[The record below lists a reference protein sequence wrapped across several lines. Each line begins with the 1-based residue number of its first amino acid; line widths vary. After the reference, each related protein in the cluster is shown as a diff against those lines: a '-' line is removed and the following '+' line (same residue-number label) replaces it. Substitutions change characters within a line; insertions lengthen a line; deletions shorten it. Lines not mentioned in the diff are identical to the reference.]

1 MLRHIKYALWGLLA
15 GLTALWLLA
24 NLPFPDDLSTMNTR
38 NLLVQYS
45 GVIGMGAMSVA
56 MILAVRPVWLEP
68 WLGGLDKSYRLH
80 KWLGIAG
87 LSAAIFH
94 WVAVNGPKW
103 AVDFGLMAAPQR
115 GAPPAGAEASDIVT
129 IETFLRGLRGPAE
142 GLGEKA
148 FYVAVLL
155 IALALIKWFPYRW
168 FAKTH
173 LFIAVAYLVLVF
185 HSVVLMDFA
194 AWTQPLGI
202 VTGLLLL
209 AGTVSAVLVLT
220 RQVGKRRKVDGLV
233 ETQHRFADMNVLE
246 TTIRLEDGWKGH
258 KSGQFAFVTFD
269 KSEGAHPFTIA
280 SAWDPND
287 PRIMFITKGLGDYTD
302 LLPERVKPGTKAI
315 VEGPYGTFTFDDT
328 APRQIWIGGGIG
340 VTPFI
345 ARMKQLARTPDG
357 PKIDL
362 FHTTPQLAP
371 EAREKLT
378 ADAKAAGVV
387 LHIMVDGQD
396 GFLTAEKLR
405 AAVPDWKRAS
415 VWFCGPAGFG
425 EALRRDL
432 ATQGLPQ
439 GAFHQEL
446 FNMR

>member
-1 MLRHIKYALWGLLA
+1 MLRNIKITLWGLLA

-24 NLPFPDDLSTMNTR
+24 NLPFPDELNVITIR
-38 NLLVQYS
+38 NLFVQCS
-45 GVIGMGAMSVA
+45 GVIGMGVMSVA
-56 MILAVRPVWLEP
+56 MVLAVRPVWLEP
-68 WLGGLDKSYRLH
+68 WFGGLDKSYRLH

-94 WVAVNGPKW
+94 WVAVNAPKW
-103 AVDFGLMAAPQR
+103 SVSLGLISAPER
-115 GAPPAGAEASDIVT
+115 GGPPAGTGASDVAT

-155 IALALIKWFPYRW
+155 IALALIKRFPYRW

-185 HSVVLMDFA
+185 HSVVLMSFA
-194 AWTQPLGI
+194 AWTQPVGI

-209 AGTVSAVLVLT
+209 AGTVSAVIVLT
-220 RQVGKRRKVDGLV
+220 RQVGKRRKVEGTV
-233 ETQHRFADMNVLE
+233 EELHSFADMGALE

-269 KSEGAHPFTIA
+269 KKEGAHPFTIA
-280 SAWDPND
+280 SAWDSQD
-287 PRIMFITKGLGDYTD
+287 PCIMFITKGLGDYTD
-302 LLPERVKPGTKAI
+302 FLPEHVKTGAKAT
-315 VEGPYGTFTFDDT
+315 VEGPYGGFTFDDT
-328 APRQIWIGGGIG
+328 APRQIWVGGGIG
-340 VTPFI
+340 ITPFI
-345 ARMKQLARTPDG
+345 ARMKQLGRARG
-357 PKIDL
+357 KQAVDL
-362 FHTTPQLAP
+362 FHTTTHLAP
-371 EAREKLT
+371 KAREKLI
-378 ADAKAAGVV
+378 ADAKAAGVN
-387 LHIMVDGQD
+387 LHILVDDQD
-396 GFLTAEKLR
+396 GFLTGEKLR
-405 AAVPDWKRAS
+405 AAVPDWTSAS

-425 EALRRDL
+425 QMLRRDL
-432 ATQGLPQ
+432 AAQGLPR

>member
-1 MLRHIKYALWGLLA
+1 MLRKIKIALWGLMT
-15 GLTALWLLA
+15 GLSALWLLA
-24 NLPFPDDLSTMNTR
+24 NLPFPESLTVISVR
-38 NLLVQYS
+38 NLLVQFS

-56 MILAVRPVWLEP
+56 MMLAVRPVWLEP

-94 WVAVNGPKW
+94 WAAVNAPKW
-103 AVDFGLMAAPQR
+103 AVTLGLMTAPER
-115 GAPPAGAEASDIVT
+115 GAPPAGAEATDIVT
-129 IETFLRGLRGPAE
+129 IESFLRGFRGIAE

-194 AWTQPLGI
+194 AWTQPIGT

-209 AGTVSAVLVLT
+209 TGTISAVIVLT
-220 RQVGKRRKVDGLV
+220 RQVGKRRKVDCIV
-233 ETQHRFADMNVLE
+233 EDQHSFADMGVLE

-269 KSEGAHPFTIA
+269 KNEGAHPFTIA
-280 SAWDPND
+280 SAWDADD

-302 LLPERVKPGTKAI
+302 LLPKQVQPGAKAT
-315 VEGPYGTFTFDDT
+315 VEGPYGGFTFDDT
-328 APRQIWIGGGIG
+328 APRQIWVGGGIG
-340 VTPFI
+340 ITPFI
-345 ARMKQLARTPDG
+345 ARMKQLGRTPG
-357 PKIDL
+357 
-362 FHTTPQLAP
+362 
-371 EAREKLT
+371 
-378 ADAKAAGVV
+378 
-387 LHIMVDGQD
+387 
-396 GFLTAEKLR
+396 
-405 AAVPDWKRAS
+405 S
-415 VWFCGPAGFG
+415 
-425 EALRRDL
+425 
-432 ATQGLPQ
+432 
-439 GAFHQEL
+439 
-446 FNMR
+446 